1 MEDQYAIVPHF
12 AQGPTT
18 REEPVPM
25 QELPWLEGAS
35 VQERSAWFGQVF
47 AQLLSPLLSHLQQK
61 LDVRI
66 IRTLVQAVEAIL
78 SFRDRS
84 NGLLL
89 SELGDAMD
97 GPGGGGGGTKRLSR
111 LIHHERWRAQEVE
124 DFLLWRAGQ
133 TLGELEN
140 QQEDA
145 LLIWDATPLEKPES
159 FCADGLCAVRSSKAK
174 RLTRIKKGYYHPPG
188 RPIFVPGIHG
198 IAVLL
203 ASRHKA
209 AGVVMLACLRWWTSR
224 GIWAS
229 AERDENVKLMRLL
242 ARLFGRRAVHVLD
255 QGYAGK
261 PMLGVLQH
269 FDVRFVLRWNKRF
282 HLLSSTGLAQPPWH
296 FGRGKQGLTKRQIHD
311 AVKKQTVEGSVLFF
325 PVTHPD
331 FPDWPLT
338 LVISRRKGGTPW
350 YLLTN
355 EPVTTDEQAWRV
367 AFSYIR
373 RWQIELAFRN
383 LKSEMAIQSLR
394 VYDWEGRLKLLALV
408 SLAYAFL
415 MELMREPARCARDW
429 VIDFACHRSGV
440 HLQEVVLPF
449 TRLRIALSKLWQR
462 APCSFVRRAAG

>member
-12 AQGPTT
+12 AQGSGQAGG
-18 REEPVPM
+18 PVSVE
-25 QELPWLEGAS
+25 ELPWREGAS
-35 VQERSAWFGQVF
+35 LQERSNWFGQALGQMLF
-47 AQLLSPLLSHLQQK
+47 PLLYQLYEQV
-61 LDVRI
+61 DARI
-66 IRTLVQAVEAIL
+66 LRTLFQAVEAIL
-78 SFRDRS
+78 SFRDRA

-97 GPGGGGGGTKRLSR
+97 GPGGRGGGTKRLGR
-111 LIHHERWRAQEVE
+111 LIHHRRWRAQVVE
-124 DFLLWRAGQ
+124 EFLLWRANQ
-133 TLGELEN
+133 RLAHLEE
-140 QQEDA
+140 QHEDA
-145 LLIWDATPLEKPES
+145 LLIWDGTPLEKPES
-159 FCADGLCAVRSSKAK
+159 LCAEGLCAVRSSKAK

-198 IAVLL
+198 IAILL

-209 AGVVMLACLRWWTSR
+209 AGVVMLACLRWWSSR

-229 AERDENVKLMRLL
+229 TQGDEHVKLMRVL
-242 ARLFGRRAVHVLD
+242 ARVFGRRVVHVLD

-261 PMLGVLQH
+261 PMLGVLRH
-269 FDVRFVLRWNKRF
+269 VDARFIVRWHKRF
-282 HLLSSTGLAQPPWH
+282 HLVSSQGVTQPPWH

-325 PVTHPD
+325 PVTHPE
-331 FPDWPLT
+331 FADWPLT

-355 EPVTTDEQAWRV
+355 EPVSTDEEAWRI
-367 AFSYIR
+367 ALSYIR

-383 LKSEMAIQSLR
+383 LKSELAIQSLR

-415 MELMREPARCARDW
+415 MELMREPARAARDW
-429 VIDFACHRSGV
+429 VIDFACHRSGA
-440 HLQEVVLPF
+440 HLQEVAIPF
-449 TRLRIALSKLWQR
+449 TRLRIALAKLWQR
-462 APCSFVRRAAG
+462 APCALVRRRAG